1 MEFTGLDR
9 QLNRILNLEEGCL
22 FVMKFKKSDKR
33 LEFLYPDDLK
43 GLTIPVL
50 SQCVTG
56 KAVIH
61 KSSFIL
67 NNFQGEMDVIYLNC
81 LSMNDTNKSIRK
93 MVAYPICLAGEICA
107 VLLVVRKGYD
117 GSDFQDFV
125 GEDLVKIK
133 SVVDRMVFVQLVK
146 TA

>member
-9 QLNRILNLEEGCL
+9 QLSRILNLEEGCL

-33 LEFLYPDDLK
+33 LEFLYPDELK
-43 GLTIPVL
+43 GFTIPVL

-56 KAVIH
+56 KAVIK
-61 KSSFIL
+61 KSPIIL
-67 NNFQGEMDVIYLNC
+67 NNFQGEMDIIYLNC
-81 LSMNDTNKSIRK
+81 LTMNSTNKSIRK

-107 VLLVVRKGYD
+107 VLVVVRKEYGD
-117 GSDFQDFV
+117 SDLQNFL
-125 GEDLVKIK
+125 GEDLAKIK
-133 SVVDRMVFVQLVK
+133 SLVDRMIVVQLVK

>member
-1 MEFTGLDR
+1 MEFTGLNR
-9 QLNRILNLEEGCL
+9 QLTRILNLEEGCV

-50 SQCVTG
+50 SHCVTG

-61 KSSFIL
+61 KSAFVL

-81 LSMNDTNKSIRK
+81 LTMNSTNKSIRK
-93 MVAYPICLAGEICA
+93 MIAYPICLAGEICA
-107 VLLVVRKGYD
+107 VLVVVRKEYD
-117 GSDFQDFV
+117 GSDLQNFL

-133 SVVDRMVFVQLVK
+133 SVVDEMLFVQLAK